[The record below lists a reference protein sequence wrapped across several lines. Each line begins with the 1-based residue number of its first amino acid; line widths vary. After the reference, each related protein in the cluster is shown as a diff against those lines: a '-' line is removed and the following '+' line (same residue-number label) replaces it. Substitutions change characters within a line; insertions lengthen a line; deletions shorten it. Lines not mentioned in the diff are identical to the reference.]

1 MQMSEDLEAAFV
13 QQITRE
19 YQAAFLYRQLA
30 AELDLRDLPGMAG
43 WFRRHAEI
51 ELDHAD
57 HLIKHLTD
65 RRNHPVI
72 GAISLPSIKL
82 ETVAE
87 AFQIALDAEREASEA
102 LRALCRLADARHD
115 YDSRP
120 VIDWFITE
128 QIGEEA
134 ALSEILGRLA
144 LVDEDGAGL
153 LFLDAELGGGDD
165 PDQE

>member
-1 MQMSEDLEAAFV
+1 MKMSEELETAFV

-19 YQAAFLYRQLA
+19 YETAFLCRQLA
-30 AELDLRDLPGMAG
+30 AELELRDLPGMAT
-43 WFRRHAEI
+43 WFRRHAES
-51 ELDHAD
+51 ELGHAD
-57 HLIKHLTD
+57 RLIKHLTD

-72 GAISLPSIKL
+72 GLISLPSIKL

-87 AFQIALDAEREASEA
+87 AFQIALDAEREVSEA
-102 LRALCRLADARHD
+102 LRALCRLADAQHD

-153 LFLDAELGGGDD
+153 LFLDAELGGGDA